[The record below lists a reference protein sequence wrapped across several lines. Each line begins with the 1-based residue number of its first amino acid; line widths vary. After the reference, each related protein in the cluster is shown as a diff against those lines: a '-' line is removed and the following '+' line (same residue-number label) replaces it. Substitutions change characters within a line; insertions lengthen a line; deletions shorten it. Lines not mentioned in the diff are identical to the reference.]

1 LKKGILIM
9 SQTSVAE
16 FLTAAKQ
23 NKGLREKLKTAMD
36 AETCVNIAEDIGYDF
51 TSDEL
56 QAELNNM
63 PSEEVAE
70 IINPG
75 ISPRLHIEPR

>member
-1 LKKGILIM
+1 M
-9 SQTSVAE
+9 SQTNVAE

-23 NKGLREKLKTAMD
+23 DEGLRQKLQSAID
-36 AETCVNIAEDIGYDF
+36 AKTCVDIAEGIGYDF
-51 TSDEL
+51 TTEEL

-63 PSEEVAE
+63 PPEEVAG

-75 ISPRLHIEPR
+75 ISPRRHIEPR